1 MRGGVDGGS
10 STRAFEGHDAG
21 GKSASAEEEL
31 SGRDEPV
38 RDVKA
43 PGCVVYSL
51 HTQELAHVHD
61 VEGYRTSR
69 IVFLVGQENGQ
80 T

>member
-1 MRGGVDGGS
+1 MVGRPLAS
-10 STRAFEGHDAG
+10 SRATTPGRE
-21 GKSASAEEEL
+21 SAAAEEEL

-38 RDVKA
+38 GDVKS

-51 HTQELAHVHD
+51 HTEELAHVHD
-61 VEGYRTSR
+61 GEGYRTSPDSR
-69 IVFLVGQENGQ
+69 ILAGEENGQ